1 MPKGDVAFWVTN
13 TENVS
18 GMKKR
23 ESKWDDFK
31 NNPFEYE
38 FMFAPLGDNGAYEY
52 LEPWYGFAANKD
64 YAVEL
69 LRFMARQ
76 EELNTMASVKGVPS
90 AAKVSDD
97 TRYVGISKAKTE
109 IAIVNNGTLNSA
121 YGYYIC
127 IATEKLVDGTDENTD
142 AAFVAFLEDCKQ
154 ILQTK

>member
-1 MPKGDVAFWVTN
+1 MTN
-13 TENVS
+13 TEDVS

-23 ESKWDDFK
+23 ESEWDDFK
-31 NNPFEYE
+31 INPFEYE
-38 FMFAPLGDNGAYEY
+38 FMFAPLGDNGAYEH

-90 AAKVSDD
+90 VAKVSDD
-97 TRYVGISKAKTE
+97 TRYVGTSNAKTE
-109 IAIVNNGTLNSA
+109 IVIVNNGTLNSA

-127 IATEKLVDGTDENTD
+127 TATEKLVDGTYENAD
-142 AAFVAFLEDCKQ
+142 AAFAAFLEDCKQ